1 MKKSLLFGM
10 VLLISF
16 MSSIDAILTLKV
28 IEIASFSEVNP
39 IMGFALDRYGPFAF
53 MSIKLALTFIPCLGF
68 VFISIEQCTLLIKIL
83 ITTAFLLYLGLMFY
97 WLSLIYKFGFDF
109 SGAL

>member
-1 MKKSLLFGM
+1 
-10 VLLISF
+10 

-28 IEIASFSEVNP
+28 IELSSFSEVNP
-39 IMGFALDRYGPFAF
+39 IMGFVLDRFGPLVF
-53 MSIKLALTFIPCLGF
+53 MCVKLALTFIPCIGF
-68 VFISIEQCTLLIKIL
+68 AFISIKQCTLLIKAVIL
-83 ITTAFLLYLGLMFY
+83 TAFFLYFGLMLY